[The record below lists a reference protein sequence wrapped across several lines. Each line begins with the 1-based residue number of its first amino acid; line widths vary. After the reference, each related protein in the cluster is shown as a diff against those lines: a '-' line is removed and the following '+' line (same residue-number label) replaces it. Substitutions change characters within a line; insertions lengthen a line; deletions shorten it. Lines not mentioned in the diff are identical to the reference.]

1 MDGKLEPGL
10 KLVNNSVALLK
21 GKTPDSTRINFKI
34 AGEKAAHRA
43 IFTPKADRPDKDTYF
58 WLGDGFVNPDAGKD
72 LFVFAYRITNT
83 HDNSAFPFKETG
95 NVLIHVLAGSPFPYS
110 DYQQLELPFN
120 NYETGEETISFGA
133 AVFNNSKAAGEPEP
147 DGSLYVY
154 GTKGVTK
161 KLVSARV
168 KPAQVSSFDQWE
180 FWNGKDWSGNVKS
193 VAAQSDSRRL
203 MICGPEKFFP
213 RNIVFSPYQKRN
225 QNSNPY

>member
-1 MDGKLEPGL
+1 VDGKLEPGL

-95 NVLIHVLAGSPFPYS
+95 NVLIHVPAGSLFHTPTINNWNCHSTITKQAKKRSRLGRRFS
-110 DYQQLELPFN
+110 TIAKRLESPNLMALCMCTGRKVLP
-120 NYETGEETISFGA
+120 
-133 AVFNNSKAAGEPEP
+133 K
-147 DGSLYVY
+147 SLFRP
-154 GTKGVTK
+154 G
-161 KLVSARV
+161 
-168 KPAQVSSFDQWE
+168 
-180 FWNGKDWSGNVKS
+180 
-193 VAAQSDSRRL
+193 
-203 MICGPEKFFP
+203 
-213 RNIVFSPYQKRN
+213 
-225 QNSNPY
+225 